1 MTSIK
6 ELEGYTYTEY
16 INKAD
21 AYKIVQNWPEIF
33 KQLPKKRQDKIK
45 NSIDN
50 GQDPIFQ
57 LKKIIKNKSDII
69 HTKYN
74 FSKTLSTYGRL
85 FPQNPSLASM
95 PREIRNCLAHEGY
108 YDIDMKNAHPV
119 LLSQYCKKNRIRCDV
134 LDHYVNN
141 RDDIINKLSEDSG
154 IEKDEAKQT
163 FLSIMNGG
171 KGGGWQIPKYKGTF
185 IYDFKEEIRG
195 IHETICKINSEEYKK
210 VSRRKDFN
218 KEGTMMNIILCKLEH
233 QVLMNA
239 VMFMT
244 NNGYNVDALVF
255 DGFMVRRI
263 KELTPVVLEE
273 LQKYIKEKTDYDIVF
288 VEKTMENKIDLK
300 KYPDPVDEE
309 NKEVTYYKDKED
321 FEKEHIK
328 ILHPSMF
335 LTFMKDGFIDHQ
347 CESKIQSSYRHMK
360 TTILDEKNKIQN
372 VSFISRWLNDPNIRL
387 YRCKVFNPD
396 VENTNKEDYNVWRG
410 FYNESVPLTDDND
423 VRERYINDYKD
434 FIYNL
439 VGKNEACMNYFIAW
453 CANIIQNPAK
463 RSCICLVL
471 YSYEEGAGKNMIT
484 KTLEK
489 CIGKNYVNYI
499 SDVSNQLFGKHSA
512 AEMDKLLA
520 VLNEVKG
527 RDTYANTD
535 LFKTRITDDVRE
547 VELKGKDTMQ
557 INNFCNYIIN
567 SNNLNSVNAGEKDRR
582 FCVLDCNNE
591 KLMDKMYFKA
601 YEKNINNNPE
611 AIKCIYEYL
620 KSFDIESVVP
630 NYLFSDYRPRTE
642 LYEELVASNIEKEWE
657 FLEELVNKIPNNATK
672 LYAKIKGDDLWL
684 EYKIFCQKNNYDISK
699 LGRRRFSFMF
709 NRMILGSLN
718 KKPEYKDSITKYKSN
733 NSIVYK
739 IKYNVVAK
747 YFDKN
752 KCEKIIRQDD
762 EEYDDFDTIDLKEC
776 IKEQQ
781 NEEHRSR
788 FRMCSSYDD

>member
-1 MTSIK
+1 MTSLK
-6 ELEGYTYTEY
+6 ELEGNTYTEY
-16 INKAD
+16 INRSD

-85 FPQNPSLASM
+85 FPQNPSLACM
-95 PREIRNCLAHEGY
+95 PREIRNCLAHEKY
-108 YDIDMKNAHPV
+108 YDIDMKNAHPT
-119 LLSQYCKKNRIRCDV
+119 LLSQYCKNNYIRCDI
-134 LDHYVNN
+134 LDKYVAN
-141 RDDIINKLSEDSG
+141 RDEILNKICQDSG
-154 IEKDEAKQT
+154 VDKDEAKQT
-163 FLSIMNGG
+163 FLSLLNGG
-171 KGGGWQIPKYKGTF
+171 KGCGWQIPKYKGTF
-185 IYDFKEEIRG
+185 IYDFKEEIKG
-195 IHETICKINSEEYKK
+195 IHEAVCRINIEEFKK
-210 VSRRKDFN
+210 VSRRKEFN
-218 KEGTMMNIILCKLEH
+218 KEGSMMNIVLCKLEH
-233 QVLMNA
+233 LVLMNA

-244 NNGYNVDALVF
+244 EKGYNVDALVF
-255 DGFMVRRI
+255 DGFMVRKI
-263 KELTPVVLEE
+263 KELTPAVLEE

-288 VEKTMENKIDLK
+288 VEKTMENSIDLTK
-300 KYPDPVDEE
+300 FADPVDEE
-309 NKEVTYYKDKED
+309 KTEITYFKDKEN

-335 LTFMKDGFIDHQ
+335 LTFMKNGFMDHQ

-360 TTILDEKNKIQN
+360 TTILDEKNTVQT
-372 VSFISRWLNDPNIRL
+372 VSFISKWLNDPNIRL
-387 YRCKVFNPD
+387 YRSKVFNPD
-396 VENTNKEDYNVWRG
+396 VENTDKEDYNVWRG
-410 FYNESVPLTDDND
+410 FHNENVPLTDDND
-423 VRERYINDYKD
+423 MRDRYINQYKD

-439 VGKNEACMNYFIAW
+439 VGKNEDCMNYFIAW

-512 AEMDKLLA
+512 AEMDKLLV

-527 RDTYANTD
+527 KDTYANTD

-557 INNFCNYIIN
+557 INNFCSYIIN

-591 KLMDKMYFKA
+591 KLMDKMYFKD
-601 YEKNINNNPE
+601 YEKNINNNLE

-620 KSFDIESVVP
+620 KSFDIEEVVP

-642 LYEELVASNIEKEWE
+642 LYEELVASNMEKEWE
-657 FLEELVNKIPNNATK
+657 FIEELVFKIPNNPK
-672 LYAKIKGDDLWL
+672 KIYAKITGEDVWNK
-684 EYKIFCQKNNYDISK
+684 YKMFCHKNNYDISK
-699 LGRRRFSFMF
+699 LGRKRFTFMF
-709 NRMILGSLN
+709 NRTIIGTLN
-718 KKPEYKDSITKYKSN
+718 KKPEYKDVITRYRSN
-733 NSIVYK
+733 DSMCYK
-739 IKYNVVAK
+739 IKYPKLVE
-747 YFDKN
+747 YFKKN
-752 KCEKIIRQDD
+752 KKI
-762 EEYDDFDTIDLKEC
+762 
-776 IKEQQ
+776 
-781 NEEHRSR
+781 NEEPEQVDNIDDDDDCINING
-788 FRMCSSYDD
+788 FNYDCED

>member
-1 MTSIK
+1 MTSLK
-6 ELEGYTYTEY
+6 ELEGNTYTEY
-16 INKAD
+16 INRTD

-33 KQLPKKRQDKIK
+33 KQLPKKRQAKIK

-95 PREIRNCLAHEGY
+95 PREIRNCLAHEKY
-108 YDIDMKNAHPV
+108 YDIDMKNAHPT
-119 LLSQYCKKNRIRCDV
+119 LLSQYCKKNYIRCDI
-134 LDHYVNN
+134 LDKYVSN
-141 RDDIINKLSEDSG
+141 RDEILDKICKDSG
-154 IEKDEAKQT
+154 IDKDEAKQT
-163 FLSIMNGG
+163 FLSLLNGG

-185 IYDFKEEIRG
+185 IYDFKEEIKG
-195 IHETICKINSEEYKK
+195 IHEAVCRINIDEFKK
-210 VSRRKDFN
+210 VSRRKDYN
-218 KEGTMMNIILCKLEH
+218 KEGTMMNIVLCKLEH

-244 NNGYNVDALVF
+244 ERGYNVDALVF
-255 DGFMVRRI
+255 DGFMVRKI
-263 KELTPVVLEE
+263 KELSSDTLEE
-273 LQKYIKEKTDYDIVF
+273 LREYIKEKTDYDIVF
-288 VEKTMENKIDLK
+288 VEKTMENSIDLK
-300 KYPDPVDEE
+300 KFADPVDEE
-309 NKEVTYYKDKED
+309 KTEITYFKDKEK

-335 LTFMKDGFIDHQ
+335 LTFMKGGFIDHQ

-360 TTILDEKNKIQN
+360 TTVLDEKNKVQT
-372 VSFISRWLNDPNIRL
+372 VSFISKWLNDPNIRL
-387 YRCKVFNPD
+387 YNRKVFNPD
-396 VENTNKEDYNVWRG
+396 IESTDKEDYNVWRG
-410 FYNESVPLTDDND
+410 FHNENVPLTDDND
-423 VRERYINDYKD
+423 VRERYVNQYRD

-439 VGKNEACMNYFIAW
+439 VGKNEDCMNYFIAW

-489 CIGKNYVNYI
+489 CVGTSYVNYI

-512 AEMDKLLA
+512 AEMDKLLI

-527 RDTYANTD
+527 KDTYANTD

-557 INNFCNYIIN
+557 INNFCSYIIN

-591 KLMDKMYFKA
+591 KLMDKMYFKD

-611 AIKCIYEYL
+611 AIKCIFEYL
-620 KSFDIESVVP
+620 KSFNIEEVVP

-642 LYEELVASNIEKEWE
+642 LYEELVESNVEKEWE
-657 FLEELVNKIPNNATK
+657 FLEEIVYKIPNLPSK
-672 LYAKIKGDDLWL
+672 SHAKITGEDLWNK
-684 EYKIFCQKNNYDISK
+684 YKYFCHVNHYDISK
-699 LGRRRFSFMF
+699 LGRKRFTFMF
-709 NRMILGSLN
+709 NRTIIGTLN
-718 KKPEYKDSITKYKSN
+718 KTAEYKDVITRYRSN
-733 NSIVYK
+733 NSMCYK
-739 IKYNVVAK
+739 IKYKKLVE
-747 YFDKN
+747 YFKKDK
-752 KCEKIIRQDD
+752 KIKKEPEEVENIDDDDCIDINGFGFTQDD
-762 EEYDDFDTIDLKEC
+762 
-776 IKEQQ
+776 
-781 NEEHRSR
+781 
-788 FRMCSSYDD
+788 

>member
-1 MTSIK
+1 MTSLK
-6 ELEGYTYTEY
+6 ELEGNTYTEY
-16 INKAD
+16 INRSD

-33 KQLPKKRQDKIK
+33 KQLPKKRQAKIK

-85 FPQNPSLASM
+85 FPQNPSLSSM
-95 PREIRNCLAHEGY
+95 PREIRNCLAHEKY
-108 YDIDMKNAHPV
+108 YDIDMKNAHPT
-119 LLSQYCKKNRIRCDV
+119 LLSPYCKKNYIRCDI
-134 LDHYVNN
+134 LDKYVAN
-141 RDDIINKLSEDSG
+141 RDEILNKICQDSG
-154 IEKDEAKQT
+154 VDKDEAKQT
-163 FLSIMNGG
+163 FLSLLNGG

-185 IYDFKEEIRG
+185 IYHFKEEIKG
-195 IHETICKINSEEYKK
+195 IHEAVCRINIEELKK
-210 VSRRKDFN
+210 VSRRKEFN
-218 KEGTMMNIILCKLEH
+218 KEGSMMNIVLCKLEH
-233 QVLMNA
+233 LVLMNA

-244 NNGYNVDALVF
+244 EKGYNVDALVF
-255 DGFMVRRI
+255 DGFMVRKI
-263 KELTPVVLEE
+263 KELTPAVLEE

-288 VEKTMENKIDLK
+288 VEKTMENSIDLK
-300 KYPDPVDEE
+300 KFADPVDEE
-309 NKEVTYYKDKED
+309 KTEITYFKDKEK

-335 LTFMKDGFIDHQ
+335 LTFMKNGFIDHQ

-360 TTILDEKNKIQN
+360 TTILDEKNKAQT
-372 VSFISRWLNDPNIRL
+372 VSFISKWLNDPNIRL
-387 YRCKVFNPD
+387 YRSKVFNPD
-396 VENTNKEDYNVWRG
+396 VENTDKEDYNVWRG
-410 FYNESVPLTDDND
+410 FHNENVPLTDDND
-423 VRERYINDYKD
+423 VRERYINQYKD

-439 VGKNEACMNYFIAW
+439 VGKNEDCMNYFIAW

-489 CIGKNYVNYI
+489 CIGKCYVNYI
-499 SDVSNQLFGKHSA
+499 SDVANQLFGKHSA
-512 AEMDKLLA
+512 AEMDKLLL

-527 RDTYANTD
+527 KDTYANTD

-557 INNFCNYIIN
+557 INNFCSYIIN

-591 KLMDKMYFKA
+591 KLMDKMYFKD
-601 YEKNINNNPE
+601 YEKNINNNLE

-620 KSFDIESVVP
+620 KSFDIEEVVP

-642 LYEELVASNIEKEWE
+642 LYEELVESNMEKEWE
-657 FLEELVNKIPNNATK
+657 FLEELVFKIPNNPNK
-672 LYAKIKGDDLWL
+672 IYAKIRGEDVWNK
-684 EYKIFCQKNNYDISK
+684 YKMFCHKNNYDISK
-699 LGRRRFSFMF
+699 LGRKRFTFMF
-709 NRMILGSLN
+709 NRTIIGTLN
-718 KKPEYKDSITKYKSN
+718 KNPEYKDVILRHRSN
-733 NSIVYK
+733 NCMCYK
-739 IKYNVVAK
+739 IKYPKLVE
-747 YFDKN
+747 YFKKN
-752 KCEKIIRQDD
+752 KKINEEPEQVDNIDD
-762 EEYDDFDTIDLKEC
+762 DDCININGFNDDFED
-776 IKEQQ
+776 
-781 NEEHRSR
+781 
-788 FRMCSSYDD
+788 

>member
-1 MTSIK
+1 MTSLK
-6 ELEGYTYTEY
+6 ELEGNTYTEY
-16 INKAD
+16 INRSD

-33 KQLPKKRQDKIK
+33 KQLPKKRQAKIK

-74 FSKTLSTYGRL
+74 FSKTLLTYGRL

-95 PREIRNCLAHEGY
+95 PREIRNCLANEKY
-108 YDIDMKNAHPV
+108 YDIDMKNAHPT
-119 LLSQYCKKNRIRCDV
+119 LLSQYCKKNYIRCDI
-134 LDHYVNN
+134 LDKYVAN
-141 RDDIINKLSEDSG
+141 RDEILNKICQDSG
-154 IEKDEAKQT
+154 VDKDEAKQT
-163 FLSIMNGG
+163 FLSLLNGG

-185 IYDFKEEIRG
+185 IYHFKEEIKG
-195 IHETICKINSEEYKK
+195 IHEAVCRINIEEFKK
-210 VSRRKDFN
+210 VSRRKDYN

-244 NNGYNVDALVF
+244 EKGYNVDALVF
-255 DGFMVRRI
+255 DGFMVRKI
-263 KELTPVVLEE
+263 KELTPAVLEE
-273 LQKYIKEKTDYDIVF
+273 LQKYIKDKTDYDIVF
-288 VEKTMENKIDLK
+288 VEKTMENKIDLTK
-300 KYPDPVDEE
+300 FADPVDEE
-309 NKEVTYYKDKED
+309 KTEITYFKDKEN

-335 LTFMKDGFIDHQ
+335 LTFMKNGFIDHQ

-360 TTILDEKNKIQN
+360 TTILDEKNKVQT

-387 YRCKVFNPD
+387 YRSKVFNPD
-396 VENTNKEDYNVWRG
+396 VENTDKDDYNVWRG
-410 FYNESVPLTDDND
+410 FHNENVPLTDDND
-423 VRERYINDYKD
+423 IRVRYINQYKD

-439 VGKNEACMNYFIAW
+439 VGKNEDCMNYFIAW

-489 CIGKNYVNYI
+489 CIGKCYVNYI
-499 SDVSNQLFGKHSA
+499 SDVANQLFGKHSS
-512 AEMDKLLA
+512 AEMDKLLI

-527 RDTYANTD
+527 KDTYANTD

-557 INNFCNYIIN
+557 INNFCSYIIN

-591 KLMDKMYFKA
+591 KLMDKMYFKD
-601 YEKNINNNPE
+601 YEKNINNNQE

-620 KSFDIESVVP
+620 KSFDIEEVVP

-642 LYEELVASNIEKEWE
+642 LYEELVESNMEKEWE
-657 FLEELVNKIPNNATK
+657 FLEELVFKIPNNPNK
-672 LYAKIKGDDLWL
+672 VYAKIRGEDVWNK
-684 EYKIFCQKNNYDISK
+684 YKMFCHKNNYDISK
-699 LGRRRFSFMF
+699 LGRKRFTFMF
-709 NRMILGSLN
+709 NRTIIGTLN
-718 KKPEYKDSITKYKSN
+718 KMPEYKDVILRHRSN
-733 NSIVYK
+733 NCMCYK
-739 IKYNVVAK
+739 IKYPKLVE
-747 YFDKN
+747 YFKKN
-752 KCEKIIRQDD
+752 KKI
-762 EEYDDFDTIDLKEC
+762 
-776 IKEQQ
+776 
-781 NEEHRSR
+781 NEETEQVDNI
-788 FRMCSSYDD
+788 DDDDDCININGSNDYFED

>member
-1 MTSIK
+1 MTSLK
-6 ELEGYTYTEY
+6 ELEGNTYTEY
-16 INKAD
+16 INRSD

-33 KQLPKKRQDKIK
+33 KQLPKKRQAKIK

-85 FPQNPSLASM
+85 FPQNPSLSSM
-95 PREIRNCLAHEGY
+95 PREIRNCLAHEKY
-108 YDIDMKNAHPV
+108 YDIDMKNAHPT
-119 LLSQYCKKNRIRCDV
+119 LLSQYCKKNYIRCDI
-134 LDHYVNN
+134 LDKYVAN
-141 RDDIINKLSEDSG
+141 RDEILNKICQDSG
-154 IEKDEAKQT
+154 VDKDEAKQT
-163 FLSIMNGG
+163 FLSLLNGG

-185 IYDFKEEIRG
+185 IYHFKEEIKG
-195 IHETICKINSEEYKK
+195 IHEAVCRINIEELKK
-210 VSRRKDFN
+210 VSRRKEFN
-218 KEGTMMNIILCKLEH
+218 KEGSMMNIVLCKLEH
-233 QVLMNA
+233 LVLMNA

-244 NNGYNVDALVF
+244 EKGYNVDALVF
-255 DGFMVRRI
+255 DGFMVRKI
-263 KELTPVVLEE
+263 KELTPAVLEE

-288 VEKTMENKIDLK
+288 VEKTMENSIDLK
-300 KYPDPVDEE
+300 KFADPVDEE
-309 NKEVTYYKDKED
+309 KTEITYFKDKEK

-335 LTFMKDGFIDHQ
+335 LTFMKNGFIDHQ

-360 TTILDEKNKIQN
+360 TTILDEKNKAQT
-372 VSFISRWLNDPNIRL
+372 VSFISKWLNDPNIRL
-387 YRCKVFNPD
+387 YRSKVFNPD
-396 VENTNKEDYNVWRG
+396 VENTDKEDYNVWRG
-410 FYNESVPLTDDND
+410 FHNENVPLTDDND
-423 VRERYINDYKD
+423 VRERYINQYKD

-439 VGKNEACMNYFIAW
+439 VGKNEDCMNYFIAW

-489 CIGKNYVNYI
+489 CIGKCYVNYI
-499 SDVSNQLFGKHSA
+499 SDVANQLFGKHSA
-512 AEMDKLLA
+512 AEMDKLLV

-527 RDTYANTD
+527 KDTYANTD

-557 INNFCNYIIN
+557 INNFCSYIIN

-591 KLMDKMYFKA
+591 KLMDKMYFKD
-601 YEKNINNNPE
+601 YEKNINNNLE

-620 KSFDIESVVP
+620 KSFDIEEVVP

-642 LYEELVASNIEKEWE
+642 LYEELVESNMEKEWE
-657 FLEELVNKIPNNATK
+657 FLEELVFKIPNNPTK
-672 LYAKIKGDDLWL
+672 FYAKITGEDVWNK
-684 EYKIFCQKNNYDISK
+684 YKMFCHKNNYDISK
-699 LGRRRFSFMF
+699 LGRKRFTFMF
-709 NRMILGSLN
+709 NRTIIGTLN
-718 KKPEYKDSITKYKSN
+718 KMPEYKDVILRHRSN
-733 NSIVYK
+733 NCMCYK
-739 IKYNVVAK
+739 IKYPKLVE
-747 YFDKN
+747 YFKKN
-752 KCEKIIRQDD
+752 KKI
-762 EEYDDFDTIDLKEC
+762 
-776 IKEQQ
+776 
-781 NEEHRSR
+781 NEEPEQVDNI
-788 FRMCSSYDD
+788 DDDDCININGSNDYFED

>member
-16 INKAD
+16 ISRSD

-141 RDDIINKLSEDSG
+141 RDQIIDKLCEDSC

-195 IHETICKINSEEYKK
+195 IHETICKINSDEYKK

-218 KEGTMMNIILCKLEH
+218 REGTMMNIILCKLEH
-233 QVLMNA
+233 MVLMHA

-244 NNGYNVDALVF
+244 NNGYNVDVLVF
-255 DGFMVRRI
+255 DGFMVRKI
-263 KELTPVVLEE
+263 KELTPAVLEE

-288 VEKTMENKIDLK
+288 VEKTMENKIDLTK
-300 KYPDPVDEE
+300 FADPVDEE
-309 NKEVTYYKDKED
+309 NNEVTYYKDKED
-321 FEKEHIK
+321 FEKTHIK

-335 LTFMKDGFIDHQ
+335 LSFKHDGHIDHQ
-347 CESKIQSSYRHMK
+347 CESKIQASYRHK
-360 TTILDEKNKIQN
+360 RTTILDDKNKIQN
-372 VSFISRWLNDPNIRL
+372 VSFMSRWLNDPNIRL
-387 YRCKVFNPD
+387 YSSKVFNPD
-396 VENTNKEDYNVWRG
+396 VENTHKDDYNIWRG
-410 FYNESVPLTDDND
+410 FDNEKVQMIDDND
-423 VRERYINDYKD
+423 VYERYINEYKD

-439 VGKNEACMNYFIAW
+439 LGKSEECMNYFIAW

-499 SDVSNQLFGKHSA
+499 SDVSNQLFGKHSS
-512 AEMDKLLA
+512 AEMDKLLI

-527 RDTYANTD
+527 KDTYANTD

-547 VELKGKDTMQ
+547 VELKGKEAMQ
-557 INNFCNYIIN
+557 INNFCSYILN

-620 KSFDIESVVP
+620 KSFDIEEVVP

-642 LYEELVASNIEKEWE
+642 LYEELVASNVEKEWE
-657 FLEELVNKIPNNATK
+657 FIEELVYKIPQNPLK
-672 LYAKIKGDDLWL
+672 KYAKLTGELIWS
-684 EYKIFCQKNNYDISK
+684 EYKQFCQKNNYDISK
-699 LGRRRFSFMF
+699 LGRKRFTFMF
-709 NRMILGSLN
+709 NRTIIGTLN
-718 KKPEYKDSITKYKSN
+718 KIPEYKDVITRYRANQCLS
-733 NSIVYK
+733 YK
-739 IKYNVVAK
+739 INYHKLIE
-747 YFDKN
+747 YFSKN
-752 KCEKIIRQDD
+752 KKIDAVEVDDDDDDSSEVCESDLQQSQRDIIRYCRSDD
-762 EEYDDFDTIDLKEC
+762 
-776 IKEQQ
+776 
-781 NEEHRSR
+781 
-788 FRMCSSYDD
+788 